1 MASRHILYLTNE
13 NVVSLV
19 ARGGRI
25 AGRKVFPVSGA
36 GQADFEAHVKALR
49 HVPTHLITDL
59 AEEDFRADTI
69 PHLGRRDQEAVLAR
83 KLSQIFR
90 NTTYRHAI
98 AQGREAEGRRD
109 DRVIYTA
116 ITNAEVLRPWLEV
129 IERLEVPFE
138 GIHSSAVFSGRLLE
152 QLHLQFPHTLLVT
165 FTPGDALRQTYFRNR
180 EIKFSRLTPVD
191 LQEGESLGGLVSSE
205 VGRTWQYLDSLRNFQ
220 STDRLEVCV
229 LVHPKDRP
237 AVEPVLRDYDQ
248 IEYRLLDMEQVAG
261 KLGLKP
267 PPLASSAEEVLAHL
281 FAQKPGAN
289 DFAPPELRRFAVIRN
304 ARNAIGTV
312 AGVFLA
318 AGLAY
323 AGWNL
328 SGALANREVDLQT
341 ARRIQAAQREYDEV
355 TRSTP
360 AMGVGGQTMRDTV
373 AFFSSSLRQNITVT
387 TFLVPISTVLDKY
400 PAIRLTQVAWEA
412 ADDDKVLPALTPI
425 LPKVSPPL
433 KALTRGS
440 EASPAST
447 PRALGAVPETPF
459 SSGRHSVAVLE
470 ATVNVEGVDYRSALA
485 LVEGFVADIGKLPGY
500 RADILDSPLDI
511 TPRSAIK
518 GQSSDQPHGQSQAR
532 FSVKVS
538 RATEPRT

>member
-25 AGRKVFPVSGA
+25 AERKVFPVSGA

-49 HVPTHLITDL
+49 DVPTHLVTDL

-109 DRVIYTA
+109 DRVIFTA

-191 LQEGESLGGLVSSE
+191 LEEGESLGGLVSAE

-220 STDRLEVCV
+220 PTDRLEVCV

-237 AVEPVLRDYDQ
+237 SVEPALRDYDQ
-248 IEYRLLDMEQVAG
+248 IEYRLLDMDQVAG

-267 PPLASSAEEVLAHL
+267 PPLASSAEEVLTHL
-281 FAQKPGAN
+281 FAQKPGEN

-304 ARNAIGTV
+304 VRNAIGAV
-312 AGVFLA
+312 ASVILA

-328 SGALANREVDLQT
+328 SGVLANREMDLQT
-341 ARRIQAAQREYDEV
+341 ARLVQAAQREYDEV
-355 TRSTP
+355 SRSTP

-373 AFFSSSLRQNITVT
+373 AFFASSLRQQTTVT

-412 ADDDKVLPALTPI
+412 ADDDKVLPALVPTSPR
-425 LPKVSPPL
+425 VAPPL
-433 KALTRGS
+433 KALPKGTDGAGPARPPAGPP
-440 EASPAST
+440 EA
-447 PRALGAVPETPF
+447 PF
-459 SSGRHSVAVLE
+459 PSGRHSVAVLE
-470 ATVNVEGVDYRSALA
+470 AMVNIEGVDYRSALA
-485 LVEGFVADIGKLPGY
+485 VVEGFVADIGKLPGY

-511 TPRSAIK
+511 TPRSAIQ
-518 GQSSDQPHGQSQAR
+518 GRTTDQPVGFSQAR

-538 RATEPRT
+538 RAAEPRP

>member
-1 MASRHILYLTNE
+1 MAARHILYLTNE
-13 NVVSLV
+13 TVVSLV
-19 ARGGRI
+19 ARGGGI
-25 AGRKVFPVSGA
+25 AGRKVFPVSGD
-36 GQADFEAHVKALR
+36 GQAQFEAHVGTLR
-49 HVPTHLITDL
+49 SLPTHLLTDL

-69 PHLGRRDQEAVLAR
+69 PHLGTRDREAVLSR

-90 NTTYRHAI
+90 NTSYRHAI
-98 AQGREAEGRRD
+98 AQGRELEGRRD

-116 ITNAEVLRPWLEV
+116 ITNGEVLRPWLEV
-129 IERLEVPFE
+129 LERLEVPFE
-138 GIHSSAVFSGRLLE
+138 GIHSSAVFSGQLLE
-152 QLHLQFPHTLLVT
+152 QLHLHFPHTLLVT

-191 LQEGESLGGLVSSE
+191 LEEGETLGGLVSAE

-220 STDRLEVCV
+220 PTDRLEVCL

-261 KLGLKP
+261 SLGLKP

-281 FAQKPGAN
+281 FARKPGEN
-289 DFAPPELRRFAVIRN
+289 HFAPPELRRFAVIRK
-304 ARNAIGTV
+304 ARNAIGAM
-312 AGVFLA
+312 AGVALA
-318 AGLAY
+318 AGLGY

-328 SGALANREVDLQT
+328 TGVLANRDADLQT

-355 TRSTP
+355 SRSTP

-387 TFLVPISTVLDKY
+387 DFLVPLSTVLDKY
-400 PAIRLTQVAWEA
+400 PSIRLTQVAWEA
-412 ADDDKVLPALTPI
+412 ADDDKALPALVPTVPR
-425 LPKVSPPL
+425 VAPPL
-433 KALTRGS
+433 KALPKGTEG
-440 EASPAST
+440 AAP
-447 PRALGAVPETPF
+447 PRAPADAPEAPF

-470 ATVNVEGVDYRSALA
+470 AMVNVEGVDYRSALA
-485 LVEGFVADIGKLPGY
+485 VVEGFVADIGKLPGY

-511 TPRSAIK
+511 TPRSAIQ
-518 GQSSDQPHGQSQAR
+518 GRSTDQPGGSSQAR

-538 RATEPRT
+538 RATEPRP